1 MNDEGVRMVTH
12 GPLHGRAAAEL
23 PVSDAELAAAGR
35 RLGLAD
41 PWSAGLS
48 RREILRLGGAGLLGA
63 AAFGGLSGCAA
74 VPKPAPADAP
84 RKKGGVYSHGATG
97 GGLKDT
103 LDPHFPVTNPDIA
116 RCLNLYEP
124 LLRWNNKYE
133 LEPCV
138 AESVRVDS
146 GLGGELLITPGVL
159 FDVEGEAPD
168 VMRGEETQI
177 AGALLQH
184 PEFALA
190 SCLVMPGT
198 HSKWVS
204 IEQGKII
211 RFASYLTGELFSV
224 LKKHSILGRLMPEA
238 CGDEET
244 GVAAFEMGLAAARAS
259 APGDFAHQIF
269 AARTLGL
276 TGRLAPTA
284 LADYLSGVLI
294 GHELCSGLAGSVANL
309 PAAPVLIGDS
319 VLCRRYAHA
328 LSYFGR
334 PAALQLDNTAPAGL
348 WQVAHSAGLLG

>member
-1 MNDEGVRMVTH
+1 MHTDSESPILPQLLALDWGTSSLRAFLMRDGLVVDSRASAH
-12 GPLHGRAAAEL
+12 GIQHL
-23 PVSDAELAAAGR
+23 PVPGVPGFEQA
-35 RLGLAD
+35 
-41 PWSAGLS
+41 
-48 RREILRLGGAGLLGA
+48 LGA
-63 AAFGGLSGCAA
+63 LVGDWMRQWPDMPMLACGMVGSAQGWREAPYVRC
-74 VPKPAPADAP
+74 PADAV
-84 RKKGGVYSHGATG
+84 RLA
-97 GGLKDT
+97 
-103 LDPHFPVTNPDIA
+103 
-116 RCLNLYEP
+116 
-124 LLRWNNKYE
+124 
-133 LEPCV
+133 

-224 LKKHSILGRLMPEA
+224 LKKHSILGRLMPAEGSNDEA
-238 CGDEET
+238 T
-244 GVAAFEMGLAAARAS
+244 NMAFEMGLAAARAS

-276 TGRLAPTA
+276 TGRLAPAA

-294 GHELCSGLAGSVANL
+294 GHELCSGLAGSAANL
-309 PAAPVLIGDS
+309 PTAPVLIGDS

-348 WQVAHSAGLLG
+348 WQVARSAGLLG